1 MKSKENVPVIAT
13 VSHGDH
19 YVDKRPNRKACFPY
33 SRRNAEKRC
42 LKIGPSGWQEL
53 VLRREW
59 LPQTAGVFG
68 MREMLYN

>member
-1 MKSKENVPVIAT
+1 MKSKENVLVTAI

-19 YVDKRPNRKACFPY
+19 HADKRSQTEKLVFSC
-33 SRRNAEKRC
+33 SRRNTKFKDRTIRLARA
-42 LKIGPSGWQEL
+42 GVG
-53 VLRREW
+53 REW